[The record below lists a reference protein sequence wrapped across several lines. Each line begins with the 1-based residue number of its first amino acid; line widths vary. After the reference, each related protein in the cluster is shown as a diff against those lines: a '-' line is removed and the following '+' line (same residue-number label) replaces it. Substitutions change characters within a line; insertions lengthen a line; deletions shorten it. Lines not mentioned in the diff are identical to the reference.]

1 MLKPTALVTKAE
13 QRDARR
19 VAVVCF
25 LHFTASLAATGP
37 LQKWLV
43 VGTVRVPTADAEPT
57 PGLQYSRSIVEPW
70 SQRAIEL
77 LSSHDSES
85 ADRAG
90 AERR

>member
-1 MLKPTALVTKAE
+1 MHPVPDDRLIEIGFV
-13 QRDARR
+13 
-19 VAVVCF
+19 
-25 LHFTASLAATGP
+25 P
-37 LQKWLV
+37 LQKWLL

-57 PGLQYSRSIVEPW
+57 PGLQYSRSIAEPW